1 MTLAVT
7 PPLESRL
14 PSTRGEADPAWS
26 ACRFL
31 TCSVLPVR
39 RACNLD
45 CPFCFSKSSISALGS
60 EAGDWEAINL
70 ASYFELSTR
79 RGAQRL
85 VITGGGEPLL
95 LPEVV
100 LRIIHEGRRW
110 FNEIAC
116 FTNGTYLTREL
127 ARELDAAGLSYL
139 CWSRHHDDDDQCRQI
154 MGAGAPRRDDFFAA
168 ADGLR
173 IRATCVMTRGAVE
186 SLDDAERY
194 MKTMHACGV
203 REFTFKHT
211 YVAYRQS
218 VFGESRQNQWAMEH
232 RIALDPFGD
241 QGNIVGS
248 LPWGPRI
255 RLLGDMKVCFY
266 FEPDPDWEKENQL
279 CRSINLLSDGSV
291 YASLEDR
298 RSLLYRQI

>member
-110 FNEIAC
+110 FDQIAC
-116 FTNGTYLTREL
+116 FTNGT
-127 ARELDAAGLSYL
+127 
-139 CWSRHHDDDDQCRQI
+139 
-154 MGAGAPRRDDFFAA
+154 
-168 ADGLR
+168 
-173 IRATCVMTRGAVE
+173 
-186 SLDDAERY
+186 
-194 MKTMHACGV
+194 
-203 REFTFKHT
+203 
-211 YVAYRQS
+211 
-218 VFGESRQNQWAMEH
+218 
-232 RIALDPFGD
+232 
-241 QGNIVGS
+241 
-248 LPWGPRI
+248 
-255 RLLGDMKVCFY
+255 
-266 FEPDPDWEKENQL
+266 
-279 CRSINLLSDGSV
+279 
-291 YASLEDR
+291 
-298 RSLLYRQI
+298 

>member
-1 MTLAVT
+1 MNLAVAHA
-7 PPLESRL
+7 PESRL
-14 PSTRGEADPAWS
+14 SATEGEADPAWS

-60 EAGDWEAINL
+60 EAGDWDAIDL
-70 ASYFELSTR
+70 ARYFEFSAS

-95 LPEVV
+95 LPDVV
-100 LRIIHEGRRW
+100 LRIIREGRRW
-110 FNEIAC
+110 FEEIAC

-127 ARELDAAGLSYL
+127 ARALDAAGLSYL
-139 CWSRHHDDDDQCRQI
+139 CWSRHHDDDERSRQL
-154 MGAGAPRRDDFFAA
+154 MGAGAPRLDDFFAA
-168 ADGLR
+168 AERLR
-173 IRATCVMTRGAVE
+173 IRATCVMTQGFIE
-186 SLDDAERY
+186 SLGDAERY
-194 MKTMHACGV
+194 MRALHAFGV

-218 VFGESRQNQWAMEH
+218 VFGESRQNHWAQDH
-232 RIALDPFGD
+232 RISLDPFGD
-241 QGNIVGS
+241 QGSMVGT

-255 RLLGDMKVCFY
+255 RMLDDKKVCFY

-298 RSLLYRQI
+298 RSLLYRQN